1 MLIIIIESFLGK
13 YARSARA
20 SRQEGVVL
28 VDYAGSHFRPTSQSS
43 HMHKWSGAGGFHSH
57 VSRHFTAPF
66 SSPICPINSPS
77 LPHAHRRIPPQHRAS
92 SNGDMVLTTH
102 SRCYA
107 AASAS
112 PPACA
117 IVIARP
123 EVEHHSAHQRRD
135 RNGRF
140 VAAAGT
146 SNARPRRRITTRNR
160 RRMVPVVPNV
170 QVSIDLGFQ
179 PSTVAINLGFITGTM
194 DMRDIISNLD

>member
-1 MLIIIIESFLGK
+1 MESYQNGRVSFFFFVYFRCVTYWWVPMLIIIIESFLGK

-43 HMHKWSGAGGFHSH
+43 HRHKWSGAGGFHSH
-57 VSRHFTAPF
+57 VSRHFTAPL

-77 LPHAHRRIPPQHRAS
+77 PPRARRRIPPWHRAS
-92 SNGDMVLTTH
+92 SNSDMVRATR

-112 PPACA
+112 PPVCT
-117 IVIARP
+117 VVVARL
-123 EVEHHSAHQRRD
+123 EVEHHSAHQRCD

-140 VAAAGT
+140 VAADGS
-146 SNARPRRRITTRNR
+146 SNARPRGGRR
-160 RRMVPVVPNV
+160 
-170 QVSIDLGFQ
+170 QG
-179 PSTVAINLGFITGTM
+179 TGGAWCWSFPM
-194 DMRDIISNLD
+194 CR